1 MLHYTCS
8 ITKYRKDELC
18 ISIRTNSERYRY
30 YNGLAIGEPDKPNLL
45 PVNKRYKGFQE
56 LLIKYQIALRSGWLP
71 KRLEKSAKPVHQQL
85 QASVLLKVF
94 EDKRRENLSFHFYK
108 DFKSYINRMIPLV
121 DDVVTEEVFQKMVDT
136 HPHWSNTSFNNY
148 VRYASIIEK
157 GLQRYGYQGSWS
169 KKVKRRRQ
177 EETLHKK
184 IDNLQEQLSLIKEF
198 NTHLHLCALLTY
210 GCLLRPHREVRELTW
225 GDFKDEH
232 SIISLAGSRNK
243 SKRNRIIPVPEY
255 VRVHLTGGERT
266 HNIFSGTAE
275 PFNHYYFSLLWQRF
289 KRKHPEV
296 VQQGQTL
303 YSYRHMGAIAVY
315 EKSKNI
321 KVLQTVMGHSD
332 MTVSLTYLRGL
343 EVVQLDQNDMPKL
356 QGEIVV

>member
-1 MLHYTCS
+1 MKEYNVT
-8 ITKYRKDELC
+8 ITRYKKDTFC
-18 ISIRTNSERYRY
+18 ISIRSNGVRYRFY
-30 YNGLAIGEPDKPNLL
+30 TGEAIGEPDKPNLL
-45 PVNKRYKGFQE
+45 PVKHRYRGFQE
-56 LLIKYQIALRSGWLP
+56 LLVKYKIALRSGWVP
-71 KRLEKSAKPVHQQL
+71 VIINKMEEAKGPELDAH
-85 QASVLLKVF
+85 VLMRVYQ
-94 EDKRRENLSFHFYK
+94 DKLLENLSFHFYK
-108 DFKSYINRMIPLV
+108 DFKSYINRMILLV
-121 DDVVTEEVFQKMVDT
+121 DGVVTEEVFQKMVDT

-157 GLQRYGYQGSWS
+157 GLQRYGYQGGWS

-177 EETLHKK
+177 AETLHKK
-184 IDNLQEQLSLIKEF
+184 IDNLQEQLCLIKEF
-198 NTHLHLCALLTY
+198 NNHLYLCALLTY

-225 GDFKDEH
+225 GDFKDDYTV
-232 SIISLAGSRNK
+232 ISLAGSRNK

-255 VRVHLTGGERT
+255 VRVHLTGGERN

-289 KRKHPEV
+289 KRSHPGM

-343 EVVQLDQNDMPKL
+343 EVVQLEPVDMPKL
-356 QGEIVV
+356 T